1 MGPHR
6 HKHRLVL
13 RGIQPLRHISEPSLS
28 AKIHPFGDP
37 CGNRTR
43 VTGVRGRCLDRLTN
57 GPCTACPALRAGA
70 RSARRPFMGLVS
82 PMCPDWC
89 RFRDPAFGWN
99 STRCAFGTFP
109 CSACPGFARR
119 GFADGRS
126 KGCRPLD
133 PAWYR
138 LRRFWIL
145 KRYAFGMGRPSRAS
159 PEAASPTAVH
169 GACQPHVPRLVS
181 LPRPSLRLELYKV
194 CLRHIPL
201 LGLPRSCLAA
211 GLVRHQ
217 GLEPGTR

>member
-1 MGPHR
+1 MYA
-6 HKHRLVL
+6 V
-13 RGIQPLRHISEPSLS
+13 SLS
-28 AKIHPFGDP
+28 WRRPIFPGSFPPSIFGTAELNFCVRDGNRWDLSVIYTSYGDP

-57 GPCTACPALRAGA
+57 GPGTAF
-70 RSARRPFMGLVS
+70 S
-82 PMCPDWC
+82 
-89 RFRDPAFGWN
+89 
-99 STRCAFGTFP
+99 
-109 CSACPGFARR
+109 GFARR

-159 PEAASPTAVH
+159 PDAASPTAVH

>member
-1 MGPHR
+1 MPHQGVAGAGIDLFSQAASRQVSSALLSLTSVFGMGT
-6 HKHRLVL
+6 
-13 RGIQPLRHISEPSLS
+13 GGTS
-28 AKIHPFGDP
+28 ALYTPAIGDP

-57 GPCTACPALRAGA
+57 GPGTA
-70 RSARRPFMGLVS
+70 SS
-82 PMCPDWC
+82 
-89 RFRDPAFGWN
+89 
-99 STRCAFGTFP
+99 S
-109 CSACPGFARR
+109 FAR
-119 GFADGRS
+119 
-126 KGCRPLD
+126 
-133 PAWYR
+133 
-138 LRRFWIL
+138 
-145 KRYAFGMGRPSRAS
+145 
-159 PEAASPTAVH
+159 AAPPTAVH

>member
-1 MGPHR
+1 MGPQR
-6 HKHRLVL
+6 NKYQLL
-13 RGIQPLRHISEPSLS
+13 KRHISPTEVSSRIACRKALY
-28 AKIHPFGDP
+28 IILRHPAVMTPGDP

-57 GPCTACPALRAGA
+57 GPGTAF
-70 RSARRPFMGLVS
+70 S
-82 PMCPDWC
+82 
-89 RFRDPAFGWN
+89 
-99 STRCAFGTFP
+99 
-109 CSACPGFARR
+109 GFARR

-145 KRYAFGMGRPSRAS
+145 KRYAFGMKTAFSGFARSGFADGRSWGLPA
-159 PEAASPTAVH
+159 PCAPTGAAS
-169 GACQPHVPRLVS
+169 
-181 LPRPSLRLELYKV
+181 RPSLRLDSCKV
-194 CLRHIPL
+194 CLRHISL
-201 LGLPRSCLAA
+201 NGLPRSCLAA